1 MESTLIKFNDDTKL
15 GIFASSLED
24 RIRNQ
29 NDLDKV
35 KKWRR
40 SDSVPRRAILSID
53 SVFNRKESPKKGYG
67 V

>member
-1 MESTLIKFNDDTKL
+1 MESTVIKFNNDTKL

-35 KKWRR
+35 NQLCENDK
-40 SDSVPRRAILSID
+40 DQIQYQ
-53 SVFNRKESPKKGYG
+53 E
-67 V
+67 